1 MPCIV
6 RNVQGSGPQYTR
18 SAAMK
23 LEKITFIIGISA
35 LLIACSNSPAPVQMQ
50 VSGGYIQYNAGYGW
64 QNLIDV
70 ESLRGPQG
78 LPGPQGPQ
86 GPAGIDAILGGAES
100 SAGAPTATPDPDGQD
115 AAGSPDTETCE
126 HLYQCTTQQSVLV
139 EEYADGSLWR
149 MDSTYECEKCGAVVV
164 YSYKYKQP
172 GTAGSP
178 GSPAPS
184 PGSPHVPESTV
195 PPATPP
201 VSTPTTPPTLPPT
214 QRPSPTPTDPPTPGP
229 TPTFTVPP
237 TQQPTEPPEPTNT
250 PTAPPTPVP
259 TSTVTPTA
267 PPSTP
272 TPPHTPPAT
281 TPPPSYAMPPA

>member
-1 MPCIV
+1 
-6 RNVQGSGPQYTR
+6 
-18 SAAMK
+18 MK

-35 LLIACSNSPAPVQMQ
+35 LLIACSNSPAPVQMR

-64 QNLIDV
+64 QDLIDM

-78 LPGPQGPQ
+78 LPGPQGP
-86 GPAGIDAILGGAES
+86 AGIDAIPGGAEPP
-100 SAGAPTATPDPDGQD
+100 AGAPTATPDPDGQD
-115 AAGSPDTETCE
+115 AAGSPDTETCK
-126 HLYQCTTQQSVLV
+126 HLYQCTAQQSVFV
-139 EEYADGSLWR
+139 AESSDGSLWR
-149 MDSTYECEKCGAVVV
+149 MDSTYECEKCGAVVT

-172 GTAGSP
+172 GTADGPS
-178 GSPAPS
+178 SPAPS

-237 TQQPTEPPEPTNT
+237 TQQPTEPPEPTST
-250 PTAPPTPVP
+250 PTAPPTAPPTPVP

-272 TPPHTPPAT
+272 TPLPSTPTPPPHTPPAA
-281 TPPPSYAMPPA
+281 TPPPSYTMPPA

>member
-1 MPCIV
+1 
-6 RNVQGSGPQYTR
+6 
-18 SAAMK
+18 MK

-35 LLIACSNSPAPVQMQ
+35 LLIACSNSPAPVQMR

-64 QNLIDV
+64 QDLIDV

-78 LPGPQGPQ
+78 LPGPQGP
-86 GPAGIDAILGGAES
+86 AGIDAIPGGAEP

-115 AAGSPDTETCE
+115 AAGSPDMETCE
-126 HLYQCTTQQSVLV
+126 HLYQCTAQQSVFV
-139 EEYADGSLWR
+139 AESSDGSLWR
-149 MDSTYECEKCGAVVV
+149 MDSTYECEKCGAVVA

-172 GTAGSP
+172 GTAGGP
-178 GSPAPS
+178 DSPAPS

-195 PPATPP
+195 PPSTPP

-237 TQQPTEPPEPTNT
+237 TQQPTEPPEPTST

-272 TPPHTPPAT
+272 TPLPSTPTPPPHTPPAA
-281 TPPPSYAMPPA
+281 TPPPSCTMPPA

>member
-1 MPCIV
+1 
-6 RNVQGSGPQYTR
+6 
-18 SAAMK
+18 MK

-35 LLIACSNSPAPVQMQ
+35 LLIACSNSPAPVQMR

-64 QNLIDV
+64 QDLIDM

-78 LPGPQGPQ
+78 PRGPR
-86 GPAGIDAILGGAES
+86 GPAGQEAPGTEEPAYS
-100 SAGAPTATPDPDGQD
+100 SAPYPTEFPADTEDEDPQTATP
-115 AAGSPDTETCE
+115 CE
-126 HLYQCTTQQSVLV
+126 HRYRCVAQQTVLIDSA
-139 EEYADGSLWR
+139 EGLWQI
-149 MDSTYECEKCGAVVV
+149 DSTYQCETCGDTVA
-164 YSYKYKQP
+164 YSYEYVQP
-172 GTAGSP
+172 GPETGETTL
-178 GSPAPS
+178 PS
-184 PGSPHVPESTV
+184 PEGPHTPTPTV

-237 TQQPTEPPEPTNT
+237 TQQPTEPPEPTST

-272 TPPHTPPAT
+272 TPLPSTPTPPPHTPPAA
-281 TPPPSYAMPPA
+281 TPPPSYTMPPA